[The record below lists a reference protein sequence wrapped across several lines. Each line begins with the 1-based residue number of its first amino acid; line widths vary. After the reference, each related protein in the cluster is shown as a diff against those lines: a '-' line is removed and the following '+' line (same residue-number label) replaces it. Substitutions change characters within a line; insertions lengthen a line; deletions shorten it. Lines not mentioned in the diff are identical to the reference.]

1 MRRAFVLVPVVALW
15 FVQLG
20 LSQEKGKL
28 SLLAYVDYFYNIQRD
43 PSFGS
48 ISNTALSGGEAFQAF
63 QFRRIYFTYDY
74 AVTEDVSSR
83 FRLEADQSA
92 LTSDGK
98 IGVFVKDAYLRWK
111 NVLSNDVYLGIQSTP
126 AFETSEGV
134 WGYRSLEKTILDLR
148 GIVGSRDF
156 GIGVRGSVDKDGT
169 VSYWFLFGNGSGN
182 KPESDKLKRY
192 YANVRVRLQPVEL
205 TLYADFNPR
214 PDITN
219 PYTNARVGNS
229 TLTTAGFVGVEPAPK
244 VKMGVEGFL
253 QSGSNAY
260 NSGTALRTR
269 NAIGISGFF
278 RWAFA
283 EELEFVGRYDHFD
296 PNTHSTS
303 VGDSRGYLLAGLSWS
318 KIPNVQI
325 IPNIQ
330 IETFESSGSQ
340 SFDPSITGRVTV
352 SWNLP

>member
-1 MRRAFVLVPVVALW
+1 MRRAFVLIPIVAL
-15 FVQLG
+15 FVAQSG
-20 LSQEKGKL
+20 YAQEKGKL
-28 SLLAYVDYFYNIQRD
+28 SLQAYVDYFYNIQRD
-43 PSFGS
+43 PAFGS
-48 ISNTALSGGEAFQAF
+48 LSNTALSGGEAFQAF

-74 AVTEDVSSR
+74 AITEDVSSR

-98 IGVFVKDAYLRWK
+98 IGIFVKDAYLRWK

-156 GIGVRGSVDKDGT
+156 GIGVRGSVDKDEM
-169 VSYWFLFGNGSGN
+169 VSYWFLVGNGSGI

-192 YANVRVRLQPVEL
+192 YANVRVRLRPVEL

-219 PYTNARVGNS
+219 PYTSARVGNS
-229 TLTTAGFVGVEPAPK
+229 TLTTAGFVGLEPAPK
-244 VKMGVEGFL
+244 VKLGVEGFL
-253 QSGSNAY
+253 QSGANAF
-260 NSGTALRTR
+260 NSGTSLSTR
-269 NAIGISGFF
+269 NAIGISSFI
-278 RWAFA
+278 RWAFSA
-283 EELEFVGRYDHFD
+283 ELEFVGRYDHFD
-296 PNTHSTS
+296 PNIQSS
-303 VGDSRGYLLAGLSWS
+303 AIGDSRAYILAGLSWAR
-318 KIPNVQI
+318 IPNVQI

-330 IETFESSGSQ
+330 IETFENSGGQ

-352 SWNLP
+352 SWNVP